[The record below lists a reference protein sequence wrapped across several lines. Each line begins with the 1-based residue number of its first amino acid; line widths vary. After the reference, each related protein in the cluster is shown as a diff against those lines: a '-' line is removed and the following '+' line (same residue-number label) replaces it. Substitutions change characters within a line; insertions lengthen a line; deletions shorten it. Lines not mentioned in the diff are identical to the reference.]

1 MNTFW
6 VQVDVHLDELKSR
19 FYMNDCGGRDQVV
32 LAVDASGWRG
42 YEPPLPEVV
51 AKICRGWKP
60 VFVDV
65 GANTGYYSLLAAT
78 TGASKVYAFE
88 PVPSIY
94 QIFTNN
100 ISESALQQRITTY
113 DMGVGESPGS
123 FTLYL
128 PEAGHGLIET
138 SASLNKD
145 FRATHSAEFKV
156 EVTTLDAFGA
166 REAASL
172 AGQQVLMKIDVET
185 LEPQVIQGGLQFI
198 AAHRPVI
205 AIEILSGT
213 EAGFFETF
221 CAEHHYDHIWL
232 RPDSA
237 FQVTGST
244 IETSLQ
250 HRDHLL
256 IPREKT
262 GSL

>member
-6 VQVDVHLDELKSR
+6 VQVDVQLDALTSR

-32 LAVDASGWRG
+32 NAVNQFGWRG
-42 YEPPLPEVV
+42 YEPPLPEVI

-65 GANTGYYSLLAAT
+65 GANTGYYSLLAACS
-78 TGASKVYAFE
+78 GASKVYAFE

-94 QIFTNN
+94 QIFTDN
-100 ISESALQQRITTY
+100 IRESALQQQITTF
-113 DMGVGESPGS
+113 DVGIGEQPGS

-145 FRATHSAEFKV
+145 FRATHSAEFEV
-156 EVTTLDAFGA
+156 EVTTLDAFGQ

-172 AGQQVLMKIDVET
+172 AGQQLLMKIDVET
-185 LEPQVIQGGLQFI
+185 LEPQVILGGLQFI
-198 AAHRPVI
+198 AAYRPVI
-205 AIEILSGT
+205 AIEILPGT
-213 EAGFFETF
+213 DVGFFERF
-221 CAEHHYDHIWL
+221 CADQNYDHIWL
-232 RPDSA
+232 RPGSA
-237 FQVTGST
+237 FDITGAA

-262 GSL
+262 GAL